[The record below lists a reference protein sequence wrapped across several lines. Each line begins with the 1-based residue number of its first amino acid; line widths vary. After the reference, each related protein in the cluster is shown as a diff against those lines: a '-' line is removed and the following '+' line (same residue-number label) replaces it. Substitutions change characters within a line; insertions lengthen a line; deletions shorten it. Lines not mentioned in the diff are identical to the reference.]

1 MEFLFSEETIGI
13 EAQQPVG
20 DKAVEELLKTVL
32 TNQAKLLENQKIV
45 MDQFFH
51 FGKRLTNLEN
61 IFNENKIEAS
71 EQLTEFKTVRECKV
85 LLRRIHH
92 SVCKMTGEEVD
103 EIQTEISSTLPLQTV
118 AAAEEFEKKLLQ
130 QEYVEAMKT
139 LLLKIK
145 GPETTVDDL
154 LRQLYSDE
162 MLSLCNWDGRGNKE
176 ALSQY
181 SLVSDILFDIF
192 QLCGRTTY
200 EKNIRRSIELSHHR
214 FKQRNYRQRNLNP
227 K

>member
-1 MEFLFSEETIGI
+1 
-13 EAQQPVG
+13 
-20 DKAVEELLKTVL
+20 
-32 TNQAKLLENQKIV
+32 
-45 MDQFFH
+45 
-51 FGKRLTNLEN
+51 
-61 IFNENKIEAS
+61 
-71 EQLTEFKTVRECKV
+71 
-85 LLRRIHH
+85 
-92 SVCKMTGEEVD
+92 MTGEEVD

-130 QEYVEAMKT
+130 QQYLEAMKT

-176 ALSQY
+176 ALCQY

-192 QLCGRTTY
+192 QLCGRATY

-214 FKQRNYRQRNLNP
+214 FKQRNYRQRNLN
-227 K
+227 KK

>member
-1 MEFLFSEETIGI
+1 
-13 EAQQPVG
+13 
-20 DKAVEELLKTVL
+20 
-32 TNQAKLLENQKIV
+32 

-71 EQLTEFKTVRECKV
+71 EQLTQFKTVRECKV

-103 EIQTEISSTLPLQTV
+103 EIQTEISSTLPLQTL

-130 QEYVEAMKT
+130 QQYLEAMKT

-154 LRQLYSDE
+154 LRQLYSNE
-162 MLSLCNWDGRGNKE
+162 MLSLCNWDGRATMKHCPNILLFRTYFLIFFSYADEQLTRRTFVGQ
-176 ALSQY
+176 L
-181 SLVSDILFDIF
+181 SLV
-192 QLCGRTTY
+192 TTV
-200 EKNIRRSIELSHHR
+200 LSSEIIGSGI
-214 FKQRNYRQRNLNP
+214 
-227 K
+227 